1 MNPSA
6 TITIIGNAVE
16 DPELRFTPSGAAVAT
31 FRIASTPRHL
41 DKTSNTWVDGE
52 TTFLTVTQWRGP
64 AENLAETVKRG
75 TRLVVM
81 GRLQQRSYETKEG
94 EKRTVFEVQADEVAV
109 SLTHATATVTKA
121 ARSAPATA
129 TTGEDPWATNTGA
142 GDEPPF

>member
-6 TITIIGNAVE
+6 SITIIGNAVE

-41 DKTSNTWVDGE
+41 DKTANTWTDGE
-52 TTFLTVTQWRGP
+52 TTFLTVTQWRGA
-64 AENLAETVKRG
+64 AENLAETVRKG
-75 TRLVVM
+75 MRLCVV

-109 SLTHATATVTKA
+109 SLTHATATVAKA
-121 ARSAPATA
+121 NRLTPATA
-129 TTGEDPWATNTGA
+129 TTGEDPWASGPA